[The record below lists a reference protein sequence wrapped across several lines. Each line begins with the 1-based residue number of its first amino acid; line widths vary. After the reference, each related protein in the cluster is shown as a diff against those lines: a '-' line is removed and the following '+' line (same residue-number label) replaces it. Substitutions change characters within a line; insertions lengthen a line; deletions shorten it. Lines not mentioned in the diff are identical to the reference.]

1 MNTKTIKFIRKAMIP
16 RREKA
21 VYTRLV
27 ADLRPNKE
35 VHERLRMC
43 MGGDQM
49 ESVMDTATRT
59 ADLTT
64 CKVHLNG
71 VVSTEGGR
79 FVASDVKDFYLETSI
94 KKPRYGKV
102 RAKYIPQAIINKYGL
117 QDMIEDG
124 WLYFE
129 INKGMYGIPEAGK
142 FGK

>member
-1 MNTKTIKFIRKAMIP
+1 MVP
-16 RREKA
+16 RGEKA

-49 ESVMDTATRT
+49 DSVMDTATRT

-79 FVASDVKDFYLETSI
+79 FADSDVKDFYLKMPW
-94 KKPRYGKV
+94 KKPRFGKV
-102 RAKYIPQAIINKYGL
+102 RVKYTPQATIDKCDL

-129 INKGMYGIPEAGK
+129 INKGMYGIPEAGRLANYLL
-142 FGK
+142 